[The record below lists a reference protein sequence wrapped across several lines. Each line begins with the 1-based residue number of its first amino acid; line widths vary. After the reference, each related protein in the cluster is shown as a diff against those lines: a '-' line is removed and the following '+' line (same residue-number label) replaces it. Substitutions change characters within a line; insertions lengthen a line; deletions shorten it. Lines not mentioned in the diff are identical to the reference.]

1 MNERSKHPR
10 ASAQTVTTFHVPGGE
25 RDVTDLI
32 IAEWKYYFTAKISR
46 VREEVSGDSGEQ
58 SRSQRGKDG
67 RTHSA
72 FWRSKHLSLSHC
84 FTRIK
89 KFLFYYLLGR
99 HASPAE
105 DFVPLCPASQRVMK
119 RNTSG
124 PERVKNTNA
133 STCYLYTMDIMM

>member
-72 FWRSKHLSLSHC
+72 FGGASIFLSL
-84 FTRIK
+84 T
-89 KFLFYYLLGR
+89 LL
-99 HASPAE
+99 HASKSFCFIICWGGTRALPRI
-105 DFVPLCPASQRVMK
+105 LCHSAPHRK
-119 RNTSG
+119 G
-124 PERVKNTNA
+124 
-133 STCYLYTMDIMM
+133 